1 MAEIA
6 TSVAAGVAENLV
18 EQYAVNPTLKHVRYV
33 FCFESIV
40 GEFRDQKQNFSS
52 ALSRMK
58 HSVEE
63 AKRRKILDIY
73 EDVKE
78 WIKKADNI
86 ENEVESLEMEI
97 QENKT
102 CFSWCPNWSCRY
114 RLSKKIAR
122 KTLEMMGEVERSSK
136 FDPNSLGHAATLPK
150 TAEFLSTEDFL
161 LSKSSESV
169 LKRIWKELGNNG
181 NYLIGV
187 RGMGGVGKT
196 TLAKQVVKKAEEE
209 KLFDAVVFTIV
220 SQNPNIDELQ
230 DDVAGQLGLEFD
242 KKSGLH
248 KAKQLWLRLKNEER
262 VLIILDDI
270 WSPIDLK
277 AIGFPIGDDHAG
289 CKLLLTTREK
299 EVCDQMDCKM
309 IELGFLDEDEAWD
322 LFQKNAD
329 LTPAES
335 NNEHIDL
342 ELAREVA
349 RECRALPLAIV
360 TVARALKR
368 KSEDAWKLA
377 LNQLKEC
384 RHSDTIDFYEY
395 IYTRLRISYDCL
407 KDQLKSCFLLC
418 SLFPEDFDIS
428 IEDLT
433 RYGIGLGLLPNDSSI
448 DYARTSMRV
457 NLQTLQNSALLLKGR
472 KDNCVKMHDVVRDFG
487 HWIMYKEKKLVL
499 VRAGQGLKAWPRNV
513 TFDSHM
519 AISLMNNKIDRLPC
533 GLQCP
538 KLETLLL
545 SGDGS
550 TKVSS
555 EFFQGMKALRV
566 VMLEGVL
573 LSLDGLHFMENLRT
587 LRLQNCKLEN
597 VSSLGDL
604 KKLEILDLR
613 ASYIYELPIELKELT
628 ELRLLDLSGCGML
641 QRIPRDLLPKLL
653 SLEELYMDY
662 PSFDQW
668 TADEENIAQGSN
680 ASLKELNR
688 MRLNALTLCVRSN
701 CLSEYDFPN
710 LERYAIVV
718 NRWQNDHYPTSKTLK
733 IKDSSLDAFKNLLP
747 KVEDLSLDS
756 IAGYNNLIPKLDPRG
771 LRELTF
777 LELQD
782 CKDMEC
788 LLGTTADEMPAPAF
802 SKLMKLTMNNMVSF
816 RQLCNGQ
823 PPKEFLQ
830 NLKELTVRNCMDMIS
845 AVPGVQNL
853 RNVTITN
860 CVRLKAVFETDTI
873 TKKESKQLP
882 LLSNLANLEL
892 ESLPELWCI
901 WKGVA
906 HHHVR
911 LQSLKVVRVQHCD
924 KLTSFFS
931 PSLAQSLIELEDLEI
946 LHCPELKQIIADYE
960 EDNEISA
967 NSSLESLCLP
977 KLTTIRIIDCS
988 KLEYVFPMS
997 MAEGLPK
1004 LKSLCIIDS
1013 SQLQQI
1019 FSSEKGND
1027 EKDIALSQLQSLVLQ
1042 NLKKL
1047 KSFCPENCI
1056 VTLTSLVELKVY
1068 KCPQLTHFT
1077 GQLPTKAWGA
1087 QLKELYLFKVGH
1099 NSQLYNRIGSRLRQS
1114 SSDSEYLTIGNC
1126 QEIFQLQGGYL
1137 LSSLSALHLEDLSEL
1152 KVIWKGPMQ
1161 VATLQNLKNLV
1172 LINCKSLRYVF
1183 PPMLSK
1189 NLSNLNF
1196 LCIKDCEAL
1205 EQIIHDDQSSTSSS
1219 NAPVQPTSFPGLRK
1233 IWIIGC
1239 KKLKILFP
1247 ISVAHR
1253 LFKLE
1258 ELKVEEASELE
1269 QIFGNEGET
1278 DLHKDKKEIVLP
1290 QLKRLFLRKLPC
1302 LTRFITECYHFM
1314 FPTLEYLEVKECS
1327 KITTSFLVDS
1337 EYYTHAQM
1345 KESSCLFNMRNWSQH
1360 CDAIVPGQK
1369 SSHFQHMSVDQNH
1382 KRTHQV
1388 QGGHNLSS
1396 LRVLRLETLPGLRI
1410 IWRDLVQQVT
1420 LQNLITLKVIGCKS
1434 LRHVF
1439 SATIAKSLLH
1449 LKHLKIWGCDTL
1461 EQIIAADQISSSE
1474 VHPQACFPELTKLQ
1488 IGRCQNLKRLFA
1500 ASCLAHLSKLRYL
1513 IVEEAFELEH
1523 LFGHEDEESSQRG
1536 QEKKIVLPQLEVLF
1550 LGKLPSLLSSSP
1562 QGYHFIFQSLRSL
1575 TVEECPKIASTFSV
1589 DSNLYVHAIT
1599 EASQL
1604 VEKGAMKSAIA
1615 IQGMED
1621 TTNGSTKTTK
1631 DTYWYRWYQ
1640 PNELP
1645 QYTEVVAE

>member
-18 EQYAVNPTLKHVRYV
+18 EQYAVNPTLKHLRYV

-40 GEFRDQKQNFSS
+40 GEFKDQKQNFSS
-52 ALSRMK
+52 ALSRLK
-58 HSVEE
+58 HSVDE

-78 WIKKADNI
+78 WISKADNI
-86 ENEVESLEMEI
+86 QNEVESLEIEI
-97 QENKT
+97 QEENKT
-102 CFSWCPNWSCRY
+102 CFSWCPSWRCRY

-122 KTLEMMGEVERSSK
+122 KTLEIMAQLERSSK

-161 LSKSSESV
+161 VSKSSESV
-169 LKRIWKELGNNG
+169 LKRIWTELGNNENG
-181 NYLIGV
+181 VHYLIGV

-196 TLAKQVVKKAEEE
+196 TLVKQVVKKAEQE

-289 CKLLLTTREK
+289 
-299 EVCDQMDCKM
+299 
-309 IELGFLDEDEAWD
+309 
-322 LFQKNAD
+322 
-329 LTPAES
+329 
-335 NNEHIDL
+335 
-342 ELAREVA
+342 
-349 RECRALPLAIV
+349 
-360 TVARALKR
+360 
-368 KSEDAWKLA
+368 
-377 LNQLKEC
+377 
-384 RHSDTIDFYEY
+384 Y
-395 IYTRLRISYDCL
+395 
-407 KDQLKSCFLLC
+407 
-418 SLFPEDFDIS
+418 FDIS

-487 HWIMYKEKKLVL
+487 HWIMYKEQKVVL
-499 VRAGQGLKAWPRNV
+499 VRAGQGLKDWPRNV
-513 TFDSHM
+513 TFDCHM
-519 AISLMNNKIDRLPC
+519 AISLMNNKIERLPC

-555 EFFQGMKALRV
+555 EFFQAMKALRIL
-566 VMLEGVL
+566 MLEGVL

-613 ASYIYELPIELKELT
+613 GSYIYELPIELKEST

-756 IAGYNNLIPKLDPRG
+756 IAGYNNLVPKLDPRG
-771 LRELTF
+771 LRELIF

-788 LLGTTADEMPAPAF
+788 LLDTTADEMPAPAF
-802 SKLMKLTMNNMVSF
+802 SKLIKLTMNNMVSF
-816 RQLCNGQ
+816 RRLCNGQ

-830 NLKELTVRNCMDMIS
+830 NSKELTIRNCMDMIS

-853 RNVTITN
+853 RKVTITN
-860 CVRLKAVFETDTI
+860 CVGLKAVFQMEII

-906 HHHVR
+906 HHVR

-924 KLTSFFS
+924 RLTSFFS
-931 PSLAQSLIELEDLEI
+931 PSLAQSLIELEELEI
-946 LHCPELKQIIADYE
+946 LHCSELKQIIANYE
-960 EDNEISA
+960 EDDNEISA
-967 NSSLESLCLP
+967 NSLLESLCLP

-1027 EKDIALSQLQSLVLQ
+1027 VKDIALSQLQSLVLQ

-1137 LSSLSALHLEDLSEL
+1137 LSSLSTLHLEDLSEL
-1152 KVIWKGPMQ
+1152 KVIWKGPMK
-1161 VATLQNLKNLV
+1161 VATLQNLKNLI

-1189 NLSNLNF
+1189 YLSNLSF

-1205 EQIIHDDQSSTSSS
+1205 EQIIYDDQSSTSSS
-1219 NAPVQPTSFPGLRK
+1219 NASLQPTSFPGLRK

-1239 KKLKILFP
+1239 NKLKILFP

-1258 ELKVEEASELE
+1258 EFKVEEASELE

-1278 DLHKDKKEIVLP
+1278 DLHKDEKEIVLP

-1302 LTRFITECYHFM
+1302 LTRFITECYHFI

-1337 EYYTHAQM
+1337 EYSMHAQM
-1345 KESSCLFNMRNWSQH
+1345 KESSCLFNMRNRSQH
-1360 CDAIVPGQK
+1360 CDAIVLGQK
-1369 SSHFQHMSVDQNH
+1369 SSHFEHMSVDQNH

-1396 LRVLRLETLPGLRI
+1396 LRVLRLETLPGLCI

-1439 SATIAKSLLH
+1439 SPTIAKSLLH

-1461 EQIIAADQISSSE
+1461 EQIIAADQISSSSSSE

-1500 ASCLAHLSKLRYL
+1500 ASCVAHLSKLRYL

-1523 LFGHEDEESSQRG
+1523 LFVHESEASSQGG

-1550 LGKLPSLLSSSP
+1550 LGKLPSLLSCSP

-1575 TVEECPKIASTFSV
+1575 TVEECRKIASTFSV

-1599 EASQL
+1599 EASKL
-1604 VEKGAMKSAIA
+1604 VEQGAMKYAIE
-1615 IQGMED
+1615 IQDMED
-1621 TTNGSTKTTK
+1621 TTNGSTRTSK
-1631 DTYWYRWYQ
+1631 DIYWYRWYQ